1 MTVGFIGLG
10 NMGKNMALRLLD
22 QGVELIVND
31 IDEQATKEVIA
42 AGARWAA
49 DAAELASS
57 CELVLSSLPGPPQVE
72 QVALGPRGII
82 EGIRADSLYVD
93 LSTSSPTLIRR
104 IDERFAEVGARAID
118 APVSGG
124 HAQCRAGTLTVMVG
138 AEDELFERAAPVL
151 THLARELQHVG
162 PLGTGSVAK
171 LVNNA
176 VGLSTLS
183 LLSEVFALAA
193 KAGFEHRALLKV
205 LRECAYGQGAFLSFM
220 LPEIAFPH
228 RYDPPGSGF
237 ALALGRKDLGLATAL
252 GRELNVPMPM
262 VNLVEQAAVELI
274 NRGHASH
281 DTTILF
287 SLEELRAGV
296 SLHDDDA
303 AEITL

>member
-10 NMGKNMALRLLD
+10 NMGRNMALRLLD
-22 QGVELIVND
+22 QGVELIVSD
-31 IDEQATKEVIA
+31 IDEQAAKEVIA

-49 DAAELASS
+49 DAAELAAA
-57 CELVLSSLPGPPQVE
+57 CDLVLSSLPGPPQVE
-72 QVALGPRGII
+72 QVALGDRGII
-82 EGIRADSLYVD
+82 EGIRPGALYAD

-104 IDERFAEVGARAID
+104 IDERLAGVGARAID

-124 HAQCRAGTLTVMVG
+124 SSQSRAGTLTVMVG
-138 AEDELFERAAPVL
+138 GEDELFSRAAPVL
-151 THLARELQHVG
+151 TRLARQLLHVG
-162 PLGTGSVAK
+162 PLGAGSIAK

-193 KAGFEHRALLKV
+193 KAGIDHRTLLKV
-205 LRECAYGQGAFLSFM
+205 LREGAYGQGAFLSFM
-220 LPEIAFPH
+220 LPEVAFPM
-228 RYDPPGSGF
+228 RYDPPGF
-237 ALALGRKDLGLATAL
+237 ALALGRKDLGLATQL

-274 NRGHASH
+274 NRGHADK
-281 DTTILF
+281 DTTIIF

-296 SLHDDDA
+296 SLHDEDA
-303 AEITL
+303 KEIRL